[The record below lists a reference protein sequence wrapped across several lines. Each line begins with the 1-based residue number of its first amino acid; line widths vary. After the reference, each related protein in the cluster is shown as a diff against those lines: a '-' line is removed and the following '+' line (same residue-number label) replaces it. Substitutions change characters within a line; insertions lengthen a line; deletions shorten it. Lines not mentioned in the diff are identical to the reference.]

1 MASRRRDPIT
11 ELGSLFTG
19 ARRGTGAFTSLL
31 DGWLEAVLATGRVHA
46 STATEIVEQ
55 IREWGIYLTQ
65 HALAKWPIAVARGE
79 ICSVPHMGRDGR
91 LSSCDAAAVVQCDC
105 CGRPCCLAH
114 CRIDYTAS
122 AICGVCVAGARAT
135 TRGRGPGPGPRRASE
150 ETDASKLAAAFRT
163 LKLRPG
169 ATVDEVKRR
178 YKSLVVKHN
187 ADAPQSEASRKKNT
201 ERLQRLN
208 AAYELLRTHFQEKAA

>member
-1 MASRRRDPIT
+1 MPRRRDPIT
-11 ELGSLFTG
+11 ELGSLFRG
-19 ARRGTGAFTSLL
+19 ASRGTGAFSALL

-65 HALAKWPIAVARGE
+65 HALQKWPIAVARGE
-79 ICSVPHMGRDGR
+79 ICAVPHVGRQGLLGPCDG
-91 LSSCDAAAVVQCDC
+91 AAVVQCDC

-122 AICGVCVAGARAT
+122 AICGVCVAGARAAA
-135 TRGRGPGPGPRRASE
+135 RGRPAPRPAPADSGASV
-150 ETDASKLAAAFRT
+150 AAALRT
-163 LKLRPG
+163 LKLRQG
-169 ATVDEVKRR
+169 ATFDEVKRR
-178 YKSLVVKHN
+178 YKALVVKHN

-208 AAYELLRTHFQEKAA
+208 AAYELLRGHFEKEKAA